1 MNTKPVGDKITLPN
15 GQVAPFS
22 KAYKAG
28 ELLFISGQLAF
39 NADNTLN
46 TDDIATQTTLCLS
59 QIATILADE
68 GLTKDNIV
76 KLGIW
81 LTDKNDFVEFNKAY
95 AEFLGNHR
103 PARSTVQ
110 SQLML
115 VGSKV
120 EIEAIAAY

>member
-22 KAYKAG
+22 KAYKTG
-28 ELLFISGQLAF
+28 ELLFVSGQLAF
-39 NADNTLN
+39 NADGTLN
-46 TDDIATQTTLCLS
+46 TDDIVTQTTLCLN
-59 QIATILADE
+59 QIASILAEE
-68 GLTKDNIV
+68 GLTKNNIV

-81 LTDKNDFVEFNKAY
+81 LTDKNDFVQFNQAY
-95 AEFLGNHR
+95 AEFLGDHR

-110 SQLML
+110 SELML
-115 VGSKV
+115 AGSKV